1 MYIAALDKA
10 TQLLSEATEKLKDVE
25 QSFNDSEIVLVT
37 ITERNANFNNI
48 NITVNRELKD
58 AKMRDNVSKS
68 FLHNRTMENIRV
80 NNLSTQLE
88 MLQEILQHIHSI
100 SVNVSTTV
108 NNTIIYNSNLNSNIT
123 RLQVATTAFDV
134 LLMLVSSIDDFEH
147 YYNIE

>member
-10 TQLLSEATEKLKDVE
+10 TQLLSEVTEKLKDVE

-48 NITVNRELKD
+48 NVTVNRELKD

-68 FLHNRTMENIRV
+68 FLHNRAMENIRV

-88 MLQEILQHIHSI
+88 MLQEILQDIHSI

-134 LLMLVSSIDDFEH
+134 LQMLVSSIDDFEH